1 MGDWFT
7 CLCWLLICCG
17 QVMDAV
23 AVCRFH
29 IIVSKRCGLIVIICA
44 VVPSAWC
51 RSATC

>member
-1 MGDWFT
+1 MGYLFT

-17 QVMDAV
+17 QVMDAVAV

-44 VVPSAWC
+44 VVPSA
-51 RSATC
+51 